1 MRGNDGIGVSV
12 FPINYHNPKSR
23 HSRKS
28 GNPVRSVSFFFEF
41 RATSESSFPRR
52 WESRSVRTGTY
63 APSFPRKRES
73 RPFGFSFL
81 VSGNFCIVIPTQVGI

>member
-1 MRGNDGIGVSV
+1 
-12 FPINYHNPKSR
+12 
-23 HSRKS
+23 
-28 GNPVRSVSFFFEF
+28 
-41 RATSESSFPRR
+41 SSFPHR

-81 VSGNFCIVIPTQVGI
+81 ISGNF

>member
-1 MRGNDGIGVSV
+1 MTTTQ
-12 FPINYHNPKSR
+12 
-23 HSRKS
+23 
-28 GNPVRSVSFFFEF
+28 NPVIPVKAGIRFVRFQFFRF

-73 RPFGFSFL
+73 RFFGTETYRIKRFL
-81 VSGNFCIVIPTQVGI
+81 